1 MTLEEYVDRV
11 ASTSFVGAMTSERR
25 GEFLNEV
32 RDALSGFAEPLELR
46 YLTDVTLRR
55 RIPRTEDKARQEGS
69 TPFEGL
75 SDEFAICRKS

>member
-46 YLTDVTLRR
+46 YLTEVYLCDAN
-55 RIPRTEDKARQEGS
+55 PSNG
-69 TPFEGL
+69 G
-75 SDEFAICRKS
+75 